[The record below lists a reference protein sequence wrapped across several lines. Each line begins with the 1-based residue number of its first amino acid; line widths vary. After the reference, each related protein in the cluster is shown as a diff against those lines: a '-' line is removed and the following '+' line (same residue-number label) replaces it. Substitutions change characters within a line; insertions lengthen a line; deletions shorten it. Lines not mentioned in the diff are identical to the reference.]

1 MVVGPAAIR
10 VRALIAPIQLIL
22 GAAKSTLEDP
32 EDCAE
37 EGKIKVYPLVHQ
49 KVVKDRSD
57 FLSRDSISSPTYV
70 SLTLLLVVTYV
81 TRLTQDLKLWL
92 IKDPLLRL
100 PFRPPLRALFGLLSH
115 RLC

>member
-1 MVVGPAAIR
+1 M
-10 VRALIAPIQLIL
+10 LLFSLYWELQNQLWKIL
-22 GAAKSTLEDP
+22 RS
-32 EDCAE
+32 AE

-81 TRLTQDLKLWL
+81 TRLTQDGKLWSGSFN
-92 IKDPLLRL
+92 KTPL
-100 PFRPPLRALFGLLSH
+100 
-115 RLC
+115 